1 MEGTY
6 IDLHKIH
13 KIKNNHNFILFLD
26 EAHSF
31 GCLGKYG
38 KGIGEF

>member
-13 KIKNNHNFILFLD
+13 KIKNNHNFILFVD

-31 GCLGKYG
+31 GCLG
-38 KGIGEF
+38 